1 MRKLLKPVS
10 IIMCFIMLWSVP
22 LVANAAEVDEDEE
35 KKEALENSK
44 QDLQNAQDER
54 RTM

>member
-22 LVANAAEVDEDEE
+22 LVANAAEVG
-35 KKEALENSK
+35 KERGPGK
-44 QDLQNAQDER
+44 QQAGFAECPG
-54 RTM
+54 